1 MGSVPAPARFPCRNG
16 ADPLP
21 LAQPLPFSFSGRLAK
36 SRLMK
41 AAMTEH
47 MCSWSDTD
55 REARGLP
62 MPDYTNLYRSW
73 GEGGFGVVLTGNI
86 LIDFENLEGR
96 GNAIVPRDAP
106 LHGPRF
112 EGFQQLA
119 VAGKAGG
126 SLFLGQLN
134 HPGRQAFEIM
144 QPNPV
149 SASDVQL
156 VKDMGGLSFGKPHP
170 ASLDEIRDIK
180 AAFVHAAVYL
190 EAAGFDGIQL
200 HGAHGYLLAQF
211 LSQTTNL
218 RTDAYG
224 GSLANRARIITEI
237 ADDIRAQTRDDF
249 VLGIKINS
257 VEFQER
263 GFSAE
268 EAAQLCELLEEHR
281 FDFVEL
287 SGGTYQDDQ
296 WTKPRESTKAREAFF
311 LEFAEKITPH
321 LRQTKS
327 FITGGLR
334 SVAAMT
340 DALQSVDGVGLGRPA
355 CTEPRLAHDILTGK
369 VSSCIKPLLNDPL
382 DFVETASLAAVQ
394 MRRIGQGLDPIDPS
408 DQDTMNQFNRDLKLT
423 KNPREPT

>member
-1 MGSVPAPARFPCRNG
+1 
-16 ADPLP
+16 
-21 LAQPLPFSFSGRLAK
+21 
-36 SRLMK
+36 
-41 AAMTEH
+41 MTEY
-47 MCSWSDTD
+47 MCSWSDTERD
-55 REARGLP
+55 ARGVP
-62 MPDYTNLYRSW
+62 TPEYINLYRTW
-73 GEGGFGVVLTGNI
+73 GDGGFGVVLTGHI
-86 LIDFENLEGR
+86 LIDFDHIEGP
-96 GNAIVPRDAP
+96 GNAIVPLDAP

-112 EGFQQLA
+112 EGFRQ
-119 VAGKAGG
+119 VAAGAKAHG

-134 HPGRQAFEIM
+134 HPGRQCFETM

-156 VKDMGGLSFGKPHP
+156 VKDMGGLTFGKPHP
-170 ASLDEIRDIK
+170 ASHDEIRAIK

-190 EAAGFDGIQL
+190 EAAGFDGVQL

-224 GSLANRARIITEI
+224 GSLENRARIITEI
-237 ADDIRAQTRDDF
+237 ADDIRARTRDDF

-268 EAAQLCELLEEHR
+268 EAAQLCELLEKHR

-321 LRQTKS
+321 LRRTRAY
-327 FITGGLR
+327 ITGGLR
-334 SVAAMT
+334 TVAAMV
-340 DALQSVDGVGLGRPA
+340 DALQSVDGVGLARPT
-355 CTEPRLAHDILTGK
+355 CTEPRVARDILDGR

-382 DFVETASLAAVQ
+382 DFVETASLGAVQ

-408 DQDTMNQFNRDLKLT
+408 HQDAITQFKKDAASSRRPRLK
-423 KNPREPT
+423 KPN